1 MMRFRTIVEYVSDEP
16 FRPFR
21 IKMASGQ
28 SYDVRH
34 PELIMLGRSKVRI
47 YTVTGLEPDTEPHW
61 HDLSMLLIEAIE
73 PLEGK
78 APTSSI

>member
-1 MMRFRTIVEYVSDEP
+1 
-16 FRPFR
+16 
-21 IKMASGQ
+21 
-28 SYDVRH
+28 
-34 PELIMLGRSKVRI
+34 MLGRSKVRI

>member
-1 MMRFRTIVEYVSDEP
+1 MIRLHTIVDYVSVEP

-34 PELIMLGRSKVRI
+34 PELIMFNRSKLRI
-47 YTVTGLEPDTEPHW
+47 YTATGLEADTEPHW

-78 APTSSI
+78 SSASCS

>member
-1 MMRFRTIVEYVSDEP
+1 MIRLRTIVEYVADEP

-28 SYDVRH
+28 SYEVRH
-34 PELIMLGRSKVRI
+34 PELVMLNRSKLRI
-47 YTVTGLEPDTEPHW
+47 YTATGLEPDTEPQW
-61 HDLSMLLIEAIE
+61 VDLSMLLIEAVE

-78 APTSSI
+78 SPSSSC